1 MKCIFARPNEIEFRS
16 VHIGDLAQLQ
26 SQSQSP
32 SLSLST
38 APRRRHLPCRLEAE
52 KLLALLLLLLLSQS
66 LPLPL
71 RACALQAFRGAVCRC
86 RCCCFCSRCCCL
98 VPKLSTQDTL
108 RPLSALIPLLALP
121 LPGVGAALS
130 LSNQYESSSL
140 WRIQQT
146 RFFFKRVLY
155 YSTHIIYHLRRCMI
169 YPCFVVHRTA
179 TRTETK

>member
-169 YPCFVVHRTA
+169 SPCFVVHRTA

>member
-16 VHIGDLAQLQ
+16 AHIGDLAHL
-26 SQSQSP
+26 QSQSP

-38 APRRRHLPCRLEAE
+38 APTRRHLPCRLEAE

-71 RACALQAFRGAVCRC
+71 RACVLRAFRGAVCRC
-86 RCCCFCSRCCCL
+86 RCCCCSCSRCCCL

-108 RPLSALIPLLALP
+108 RPLPALLPLLALP

-130 LSNQYESSSL
+130 LSRISTSQAVFGVSS
-140 WRIQQT
+140 
-146 RFFFKRVLY
+146 KRGSFL
-155 YSTHIIYHLRRCMI
+155 SAFCIILLI
-169 YPCFVVHRTA
+169 
-179 TRTETK
+179 